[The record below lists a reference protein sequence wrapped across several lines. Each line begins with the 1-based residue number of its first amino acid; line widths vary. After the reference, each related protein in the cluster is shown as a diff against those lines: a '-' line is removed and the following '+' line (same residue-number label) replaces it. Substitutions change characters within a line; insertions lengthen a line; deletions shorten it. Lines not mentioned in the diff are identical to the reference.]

1 MMKKSAI
8 KILIVDD
15 AKYFLKQ
22 GESFLK
28 RSICDISTAGDG
40 VEALQSILRNEPDIV
55 IMDYKMPNMNGDECC
70 HIIKSNPEFRALPVI
85 MMANEWESE
94 ARTKCLRAGCDDFLY
109 KPIRKVDFFRAIRK
123 HVNIVEREHNRVPCE
138 GKVVYFYNNFK
149 GEGKVLDVSEE
160 GMFINSIYSLDV
172 GVEVE
177 ALFKLSPLGDP
188 LKACGKVVR
197 VVNTVPK
204 DVSTMRLGMG
214 LKFVDM
220 PVEVKRSIA
229 RYKKERTLAA

>member
-1 MMKKSAI
+1 MKMKSAI

-28 RSICDISTAGDG
+28 RSICDIATAGDG
-40 VEALQSILRNEPDIV
+40 VEALKAIMNDRPHII

-70 HIIKSNPEFRALPVI
+70 QIIKANPEFRAVPII
-85 MMANEWESE
+85 MMANTWDSDAQE
-94 ARTKCLRAGCDDFLY
+94 KCRLAGCDDFLF
-109 KPIRKVDFFRAIRK
+109 KPIKKADFFRSIRK
-123 HVNIVEREHNRVPCE
+123 YVNIVERAYNRVPCE
-138 GKVVYFYNNFK
+138 GKVVYSFKNFK
-149 GEGKVLDVSEE
+149 GEGKILDISEE

-172 GVEVE
+172 GARVD

-197 VVNTVPK
+197 VVDTLPGN
-204 DVSTMRLGMG
+204 SSAFRLGMG
-214 LKFVDM
+214 LKFLETPD
-220 PVEVKRSIA
+220 EVKRSIID
-229 RYKKERTLAA
+229 YKRQRTLAA